1 MQISLITLSNRVLL
15 LVLCAMLSCSVLAEK
30 EDIGTDVLAMSLQEI
45 GHYDVVEEEFVYAR
59 VGGLELLARSYRPKR
74 EGRLPALVEV
84 HGGAWNLYDR
94 NAGSL
99 YNRALA
105 SAGIYVMAIDFRQGP
120 EYQHPL
126 GSRDTAGAVRYLR
139 AHADELI
146 IDSDSIGLVGS
157 SSGGHLALLAG
168 LKPNQDL
175 HKGTPI
181 APRIVPGIVPGIV
194 SGVASETDSA
204 ENQAVNMD
212 ALSAEVSYIVALWPV
227 SDPSYRYEYAKRV
240 GRDGLIKMHDAYFG
254 TQENMKAASI
264 ARILNENEATEKSP
278 KVLIVQAGEDGNIPR
293 EMTFDVMTAFQNA
306 GSKIDYAFFPGMP
319 HAFGH
324 RPSEYTDDLI
334 VTMRDFIARQIK

>member
-1 MQISLITLSNRVLL
+1 MHISLITLSNRVLL
-15 LVLCAMLSCSVLAEK
+15 LVLCAMLSCGVLAEK
-30 EDIGTDVLAMSLQEI
+30 EDNGTEVLAMSLQEI

-139 AHADELI
+139 AHADELK

-181 APRIVPGIVPGIV
+181 VSGIV
-194 SGVASETDSA
+194 SGIASETDSA
-204 ENQAVNMD
+204 ENQAVSMD
-212 ALSAEVSYIVALWPV
+212 GLSAEVSYIVALWPV

-240 GRDGLIKMHDAYFG
+240 GRDGLIKMHDDYFG

-264 ARILNENEATEKSP
+264 ARILNENEATEKLP
-278 KVLIVQAGEDGNIPR
+278 TVLIVQAGEDGNIPR
-293 EMTFDVMTAFQNA
+293 EMTFDVMAAFQNA
-306 GSKIDYAFFPGMP
+306 GSKVDYAFFPGMP

>member
-1 MQISLITLSNRVLL
+1 MHRASTLSFDRVFLARVLFLSFL
-15 LVLCAMLSCSVLAEK
+15 LALSGGAFAGKDTAGVALSSQ
-30 EDIGTDVLAMSLQEI
+30 SLQEI
-45 GHYDVVEEEFVYAR
+45 GHYEVVEEEFVYAR
-59 VGGLELLARSYRPKR
+59 IAGLELLARSYRPKK
-74 EGRLPALVEV
+74 EGRLPALIEV

-99 YNRALA
+99 YNHALA

-139 AHADELI
+139 AHADELN

-175 HKGTPI
+175 HKGTPLI
-181 APRIVPGIVPGIV
+181 PGIV
-194 SGVASETDSA
+194 SEIVVGIVSETDTS
-204 ENQAVNMD
+204 EKQAVNMD
-212 ALSAEVSYIVALWPV
+212 ALNAEVSYIIALWPV
-227 SDPSYRYEYAKRV
+227 SDPSYRYEYAKRI

-264 ARILNENEATEKSP
+264 ARILNEKEATENLP
-278 KVLIVQAGEDGNIPR
+278 EVLIVQAGEDGNIPDR
-293 EMTFDVMTAFQNA
+293 KSV
-306 GSKIDYAFFPGMP
+306 
-319 HAFGH
+319 
-324 RPSEYTDDLI
+324 
-334 VTMRDFIARQIK
+334 V